1 MFRTSG
7 SQKYDEWRI
16 LRMLTSDEIFTKE
29 ELQEIEDVLNKNFR
43 KIEEIVATER
53 GRDYE

>member
-1 MFRTSG
+1 
-7 SQKYDEWRI
+7 
-16 LRMLTSDEIFTKE
+16 MLTSDEIFTKE